1 MSSTATTATTAT
13 DRAALPAAGT
23 WAIDPTHT
31 SIEAV
36 ARHLVVSKVRGR
48 FTEFSGTVT
57 VGEDVT
63 DSAIDIAISAASIDT
78 GTPDRNAHLRSA
90 DFLDVETHPDIT
102 FRSTSVEPAGNRWHV
117 PGELTIRGATRP
129 VTLDVTYLG
138 TTTDPWG
145 NPKAAFE
152 ATAELDREAFGMT
165 WNQALETG
173 GVLVSKT
180 LKVELAVQLAPA
192 S

>member
-1 MSSTATTATTAT
+1 MSSTATPTTT
-13 DRAALPAAGT
+13 DRATLPAAGT

-31 SIEAV
+31 SVEAV

-57 VGEDVT
+57 IGEDVT
-63 DSAIDIAISAASIDT
+63 ASAMDIEIAAASIDT
-78 GTPDRNAHLRSA
+78 GTPDRDAHLKSP
-90 DFLDVETHPDIT
+90 DFLDVETHPTIT
-102 FRSTSVEPAGNRWHV
+102 FRSTEVVPAGDRWQV
-117 PGELTIRGATRP
+117 PGELTIRGVARP
-129 VTLDVTYLG
+129 VTLDVAYLG

-145 NPKAAFE
+145 NPKAVFE